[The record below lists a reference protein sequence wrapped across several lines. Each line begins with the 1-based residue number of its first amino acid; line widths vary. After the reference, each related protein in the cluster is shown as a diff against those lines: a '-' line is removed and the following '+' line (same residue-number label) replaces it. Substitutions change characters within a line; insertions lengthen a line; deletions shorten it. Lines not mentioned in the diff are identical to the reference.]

1 LIAIKNLLRLKH
13 FLSDSL
19 RIGTSI
25 VLL

>member
-1 LIAIKNLLRLKH
+1 LIDIKITAFKH